1 MVYLSSPS
9 LLYPPLSHYNETRA
23 GALLCDTPTMSPAIR
38 ELRSMVLLYH
48 LAHNAIWSHSPQHIY
63 FQNQGGFAAI
73 HDLNTSDYLLLKSI
87 VGSNL
92 NNTFGTGNYTVYFI
106 VHIFFL
112 MRLINQLSKE
122 TGIPIGTIRF
132 YEKSGLINGEKK
144 PEVKTNNYV
153 YYGDD
158 VIDKLRFIQMAK
170 AVGFTLNE
178 IKEVVDA
185 WYLKKI
191 SKKAQLEVLNKKLL
205 QIDEK
210 IQELNEMK
218 KQIAVCKENIER
230 R

>member
-1 MVYLSSPS
+1 
-9 LLYPPLSHYNETRA
+9 
-23 GALLCDTPTMSPAIR
+23 
-38 ELRSMVLLYH
+38 
-48 LAHNAIWSHSPQHIY
+48 
-63 FQNQGGFAAI
+63 
-73 HDLNTSDYLLLKSI
+73 
-87 VGSNL
+87 
-92 NNTFGTGNYTVYFI
+92 
-106 VHIFFL
+106 

-210 IQELNEMK
+210 IQELHEMK